1 MLGGGGGGGRGP
13 IPAGRRRCPPPASPW
28 ARAAVGDPPPPPRGS
43 PFSPGGPQP
52 DPAGRAEA
60 PLCCPEGPGP
70 ALARVG
76 VGGVVG
82 SPSPPRPGLGGGLR
96 RGWGGP
102 VSLAEERDGASQVG
116 GKENADNTF

>member
-1 MLGGGGGGGRGP
+1 MLGGGKAAGPSRPGG
-13 IPAGRRRCPPPASPW
+13 AGAPRLPPPGPGPPW
-28 ARAAVGDPPPPPRGS
+28 GTPPPPRGS